1 MGLRGIQAPD
11 SVARNSLAMRRSYG
25 CASVRPAVI
34 STGPIFRARHRG
46 KLLWVLYMASIGLIL
61 LGGTFAYLTI
71 ALMGQDGLYLQLL
84 EKEKHW
90 VLLSNAIANESLPPL
105 LDRILGSIAAVVG
118 STLLIVRLRLVWS
131 PYRRIHV
138 QADPGPHVPCESLFL
153 AGFEH
158 HGYDPQRGPRYDVQE
173 EWVESRRYSA

>member
-1 MGLRGIQAPD
+1 
-11 SVARNSLAMRRSYG
+11 MRRSYG

-71 ALMGQDGLYLQLL
+71 ALMGQDGLYLQVVSLL

-118 STLLIVRLRLVWS
+118 STLLIV
-131 PYRRIHV
+131 IF
-138 QADPGPHVPCESLFL
+138 GEIVP
-153 AGFEH
+153 
-158 HGYDPQRGPRYDVQE
+158 
-173 EWVESRRYSA
+173 